1 LLALSLAAFLRRELP
16 PVPVSVR
23 EWLPVS
29 VREWQ
34 EWPQGQQPLLVS
46 VQEWQE
52 WPQGQQPLLVS
63 VQEW

>member
-23 EWLPVS
+23 EW
-29 VREWQ
+29 Q

-46 VQEWQE
+46 VREW
-52 WPQGQQPLLVS
+52 
-63 VQEW
+63 

>member
-29 VREWQ
+29 VREWL
-34 EWPQGQQPLLVS
+34 PVS
-46 VQEWQE
+46 VREWQE